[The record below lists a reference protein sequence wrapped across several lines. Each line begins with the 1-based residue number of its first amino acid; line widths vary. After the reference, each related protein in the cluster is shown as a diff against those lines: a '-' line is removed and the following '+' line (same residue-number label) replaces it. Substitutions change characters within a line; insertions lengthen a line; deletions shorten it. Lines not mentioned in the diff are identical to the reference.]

1 MITFSK
7 ADVLAVFPSRLGW
20 MAIIGSGDVLKYL
33 TFGHSTAAKA
43 LASVHTT
50 RIEDARIEDARTG
63 RWNQQ
68 LVERLQA
75 YAAGSYD
82 DFLDVEVNTDHAT
95 AFQRVVLDR
104 TRRIPFGETMTY
116 GQLAASA
123 GFPGAARAVGRT
135 MATNCIPLVIPCH
148 RVIAANGSLCG
159 FSAQGGVRTK
169 LRLLELE
176 TKNAKLRPP
185 AKVSCHQKG

>member
-50 RIEDARIEDARTG
+50 RIEDARTG